1 MVDFVASREPCWLA
15 SLPAYRATDLNP
27 HSQIGSNV
35 PVAFLQL
42 SNSNQVLVG
51 SWALG
56 GLCGLSVI
64 QPHLSWRQGRNWA
77 SSFFLSL
84 PILLST
90 VSTENVNLAG
100 WGPSTGSS
108 IVLAS
113 PQHLGAWP
121 SLGTCSW
128 PGLSPSGYRSRDS
141 YSGASA
147 IHFLAGGQPL
157 GTPSLD
163 RPSLAPDASAKCFQ
177 QLSPHRFSHSCVPLT
192 SPYFPQRKKRG
203 RSKGRRRGCRISSD
217 FLTG

>member
-113 PQHLGAWP
+113 SPASGGLAQSGHVQLAWP
-121 SLGTCSW
+121 FSQWLQVSRQLFRSL
-128 PGLSPSGYRSRDS
+128 
-141 YSGASA
+141 
-147 IHFLAGGQPL
+147 
-157 GTPSLD
+157 
-163 RPSLAPDASAKCFQ
+163 
-177 QLSPHRFSHSCVPLT
+177 SHSLPGWGT
-192 SPYFPQRKKRG
+192 APGNS
-203 RSKGRRRGCRISSD
+203 
-217 FLTG
+217 